1 LVLLLLV
8 VFFYVVAFDG
18 VFLVLWLLVV
28 FFGLVAFGGFPVF
41 FDSLLYFA
49 EDYLLQD
56 LTAIFGS

>member
-1 LVLLLLV
+1 M
-8 VFFYVVAFDG
+8 VFFYLVAFDG